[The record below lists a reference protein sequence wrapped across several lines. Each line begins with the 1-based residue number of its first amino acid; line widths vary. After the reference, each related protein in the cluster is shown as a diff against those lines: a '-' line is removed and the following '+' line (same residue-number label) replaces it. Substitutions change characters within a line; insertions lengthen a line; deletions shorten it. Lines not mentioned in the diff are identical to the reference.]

1 MRPAFV
7 LATFL
12 HPQFKLLQSMNLSQT
27 SKDKVHDYVLDLMYE
42 SYDSEKNDDREK
54 EVTDDSVPAETAQ
67 TNSLVNFFQ
76 SIINAN
82 KVDSDDE
89 SECETRKTCK
99 QELEGYIK
107 EKEKTIKDFD
117 VLAWWKGYEDK
128 FPRLALLAKKYLS
141 IQATSAPSERIFSKA
156 GRIIDE
162 QRTRLNS
169 EIAGN
174 LLYVAMNYSWHK
186 KRKTQD
192 GES

>member
-1 MRPAFV
+1 MYCTYYGHMFCIV
-7 LATFL
+7 LRT
-12 HPQFKLLQSMNLSQT
+12 
-27 SKDKVHDYVLDLMYE
+27 V
-42 SYDSEKNDDREK
+42 
-54 EVTDDSVPAETAQ
+54 
-67 TNSLVNFFQ
+67 
-76 SIINAN
+76 
-82 KVDSDDE
+82 
-89 SECETRKTCK
+89 
-99 QELEGYIK
+99 
-107 EKEKTIKDFD
+107 
-117 VLAWWKGYEDK
+117 
-128 FPRLALLAKKYLS
+128 LAKKYLS